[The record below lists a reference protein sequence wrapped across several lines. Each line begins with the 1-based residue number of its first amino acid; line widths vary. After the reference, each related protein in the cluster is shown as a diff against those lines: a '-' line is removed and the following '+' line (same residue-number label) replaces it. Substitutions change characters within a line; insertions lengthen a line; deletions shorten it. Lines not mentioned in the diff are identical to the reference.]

1 LLLEIWWHPGFE
13 YFYGLFE
20 WLATCMDV
28 EGEDSVLLSAVAL
41 NTILEDTELR
51 AKFATLNLKVML
63 NECLKN
69 IQDAIGMSLLHFPN
83 TQELIDDAGLA
94 VNTLSKLNH
103 ARLIMARY
111 LRDVAHHLSAYAPA

>member
-1 LLLEIWWHPGFE
+1 
-13 YFYGLFE
+13 
-20 WLATCMDV
+20 MDV
-28 EGEDSVLLSAVAL
+28 EGEDSVLLSTVAL
-41 NTILEDTELR
+41 NTILEDTELW

-69 IQDAIGMSLLHFPN
+69 IQDAIGMSLVHFPN

-94 VNTLSKLNH
+94 LNTLSKLNH

-111 LRDVAHHLSAYAPA
+111 LRDVAHHLSTYAPA